1 LRNKRTGEITQDR
14 RTVTGS
20 SQIPFPS
27 RNLIMKPQ
35 WILVANASH
44 ARLFSRE
51 SPTAPLIPLA
61 NIEHPESRLKGIQL
75 ADDRPGHEATDN
87 SSGGNRYE
95 PRSEVRR
102 KEHQRFAREIAER
115 LETGLAAGE
124 FSSLWL
130 FASSPFLGEL
140 KAQLSDPVDKCLQL
154 ALDSDLTSFGLA
166 EIEQRLRDQRGLSAR
181 R

>member
-1 LRNKRTGEITQDR
+1 
-14 RTVTGS
+14 
-20 SQIPFPS
+20 
-27 RNLIMKPQ
+27 MKSQ
-35 WILVANASH
+35 WILVANASV
-44 ARLFSRE
+44 ARLFRRD
-51 SPTAPLIPLA
+51 SPTDPLVPLTTM
-61 NIEHPESRLKGIQL
+61 EHPESRLKGSEL

-95 PRSEVRR
+95 PRSDVRR

-124 FSSLWL
+124 FSALWL

-140 KAQLSDPVDKCLQL
+140 KAQLSDAVDKRLQF

-166 EIEQRLRDQRGLSAR
+166 EIEQRLRDQPGRTVSGLGKS
-181 R
+181 